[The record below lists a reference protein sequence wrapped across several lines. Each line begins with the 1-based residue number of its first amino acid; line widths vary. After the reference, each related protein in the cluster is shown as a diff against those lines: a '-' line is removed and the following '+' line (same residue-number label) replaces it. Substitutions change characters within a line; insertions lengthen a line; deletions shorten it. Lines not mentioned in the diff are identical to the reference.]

1 MGYMCARAVL
11 RVICSALRLFF
22 KRHHVGI
29 PPDFDK
35 QLNMEMEKDLLEG
48 ALVFAKALWFVPTFR
63 DRPEYSVMA
72 LSPAARFR
80 FCFLAKRTLAKW
92 V

>member
-1 MGYMCARAVL
+1 MRYVCPRSFEGNL
-11 RVICSALRLFF
+11 LSAQVVFQA
-22 KRHHVGI
+22 
-29 PPDFDK
+29 PSCWDPSYFDK
-35 QLNMEMEKDLLEG
+35 QLNMEMEKDLLEA

-63 DRPEYSVMA
+63 DRPEYSVMV